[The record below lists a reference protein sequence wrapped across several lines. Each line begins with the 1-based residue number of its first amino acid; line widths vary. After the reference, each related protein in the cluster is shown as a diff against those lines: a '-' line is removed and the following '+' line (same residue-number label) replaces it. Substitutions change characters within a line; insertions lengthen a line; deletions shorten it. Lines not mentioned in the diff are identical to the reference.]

1 MSNKTVFITGCNRGI
16 GKAIVE
22 RFLKCDNIN
31 IIMHARK
38 ETPEIIETIENYK
51 KNHKVTF
58 FPVYFDLQDSSA
70 IEESCKNIIKNHKT
84 IDVLI
89 NNAGTVMPNRSFLM
103 QNMETIRKSF
113 DINFFAQ
120 LQITQL
126 IARSMIRNKKGNII
140 NMASVAAFTGVEGQI
155 EYVASKAAIV
165 GMTKRLAVELAP
177 FHIRCN
183 AIAPGMTDTDMIKN
197 MTDNMKNQLLNN
209 TIGKRLALPEE
220 IANIAYF
227 LASDE
232 SSFINGQVIIA
243 NAGVE
248 IK

>member
-1 MSNKTVFITGCNRGI
+1 
-16 GKAIVE
+16 
-22 RFLKCDNIN
+22 
-31 IIMHARK
+31 
-38 ETPEIIETIENYK
+38 
-51 KNHKVTF
+51 
-58 FPVYFDLQDSSA
+58 
-70 IEESCKNIIKNHKT
+70 
-84 IDVLI
+84 
-89 NNAGTVMPNRSFLM
+89 
-103 QNMETIRKSF
+103 
-113 DINFFAQ
+113 
-120 LQITQL
+120 
-126 IARSMIRNKKGNII
+126 
-140 NMASVAAFTGVEGQI
+140 
-155 EYVASKAAIV
+155 
-165 GMTKRLAVELAP
+165 MTKRLAVELAP

-227 LASDE
+227 LASDQ